1 MVPFSYYEH
10 KYLVHESKLT
20 EVRTILDTLFQNSDP
35 FPTGAVDSIYFDT
48 LNMRCYRECLNGDPI
63 KRKFRVR
70 GYGDGLYRQLHV
82 KMKNLSGV
90 GKIKCHVTPI
100 PVAEVL
106 RDDPLLFLQPKDE
119 SGRRSLQ
126 NAEALAMQYGLLL
139 PCVRV
144 RYQRNRYRIGDY
156 RVTLD
161 YNIQI
166 DGLSERFGFLQNYAQ
181 IPQAVVEVKT
191 TEPTPRLPLL
201 GLVRLPA
208 TSFSKFFIG
217 ITLLKGDNPGLV

>member
-10 KYLVHESKLT
+10 KYLVKESKLT
-20 EVRTILDTLFQNSDP
+20 EVRTLLDTLFQNSDP
-35 FPTGAVDSIYFDT
+35 FHTGAVDSIYFDT
-48 LNMRCYRECLNGDPI
+48 PDYRCYRECLNGEPI

-70 GYGDGLYRQLHV
+70 GYGDGLYRQFHV

-90 GKIKCHVTPI
+90 GKIKCHLN
-100 PVAEVL
+100 PVPLGDVV
-106 RDDPLLFLQPKDE
+106 RDDPLFHLQPKAGSE
-119 SGRRSLQ
+119 VTPLK
-126 NAEALAMQYGLLL
+126 NAEALAMQYGLLI

-166 DGLSERFGFLQNYAQ
+166 DGLSERFAFVRNYVQ

-191 TEPTPRLPLL
+191 TEPTPRLPLF

-217 ITLLKGDNPGLV
+217 ITLLYGNNPGLV